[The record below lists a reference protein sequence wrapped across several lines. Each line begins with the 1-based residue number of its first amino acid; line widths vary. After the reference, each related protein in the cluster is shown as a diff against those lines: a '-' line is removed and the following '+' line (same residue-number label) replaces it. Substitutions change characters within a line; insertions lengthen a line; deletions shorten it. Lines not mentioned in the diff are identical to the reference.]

1 MAVQSSDLSTV
12 QFKTLR
18 AIQRFMDE
26 KGFPPTVSELA
37 EVLSKTKASVH
48 ANLESLVDKGFIR
61 RTVGKARCIEI
72 VRPPQ
77 ATVIDLVAIPL
88 LGDVPAGIPVIVE
101 EHACGEVLVEAS
113 LVGKESCFALKVSG
127 DSMMNADILD
137 GDVVVVRKQ
146 QLAVSGEIV
155 VACIDGEVTVKRLD
169 VTRDAIRL
177 TPENPNF
184 QPIVV
189 KPSQDLKILGKV
201 IATRRVIAAL

>member
-1 MAVQSSDLSTV
+1 
-12 QFKTLR
+12 
-18 AIQRFMDE
+18 MDE

-61 RTVGKARCIEI
+61 RTVGKARSIEI
-72 VRPPQ
+72 VPAASSDRDRSSGDS
-77 ATVIDLVAIPL
+77 I

-101 EHACGEVLVEAS
+101 NTHAAKSGGSISSGERIMLCAKGIRRQHDE
-113 LVGKESCFALKVSG
+113 CRH
-127 DSMMNADILD
+127 LD

-184 QPIVV
+184 NRSLSSHI
-189 KPSQDLKILGKV
+189 QDLKILESYW
-201 IATRRVIAAL
+201 LLEE